1 MKQRY
6 HLFRREN
13 GIYYS
18 LDTLTT
24 KRASLKTTDLETARR
39 LLSAQNEACR
49 QPAINLQIARAYL
62 AASDPK
68 MAERTWQEV
77 MDQIPQFK
85 TGSTRTRWLTA
96 INDQAFNRIRALPLL
111 ETRAEHF
118 LAVLEAGSI
127 STNCYLR
134 RIHHFALDMNWLPWP
149 VLPRNRPMPQRSRQ
163 YSSKLACVAR

>member
-96 INDQAFNRIRALPLL
+96 INDQASLGFRAGYMSLL
-111 ETRAEHF
+111 TTGAQTTGIANPVRLF
-118 LAVLEAGSI
+118 VDL
-127 STNCYLR
+127 
-134 RIHHFALDMNWLPWP
+134 LDIQVGLFY
-149 VLPRNRPMPQRSRQ
+149 RFR
-163 YSSKLACVAR
+163 